1 MSEFINLEI
10 HKNCQVILK
19 KDNETKY
26 VSTTQV
32 NVQPFIDNVYSKKPQ
47 IMNIPNSYIYVFLVK
62 YLNCQYNSDQEGET
76 PYRVDYDD
84 LDENIINTL
93 ISEIES
99 VN

>member
-1 MSEFINLEI
+1 
-10 HKNCQVILK
+10 
-19 KDNETKY
+19 
-26 VSTTQV
+26 
-32 NVQPFIDNVYSKKPQ
+32 
-47 IMNIPNSYIYVFLVK
+47 MNIPNSYIYVFLVK